1 MTQRNQ
7 PADASRPR
15 HRVDHARDA
24 NRRHSKFG
32 VLPAFTSSEPSKA
45 EVAAVKILFPGVHNN
60 DILVVLA
67 ASLAVA
73 CDMDDIIEALPP
85 RVGKIALDDC
95 IKIIQGRS
103 PIDKSGKVQR
113 VAQALRNHVQEPL
126 SHGAPKHSSKLENG
140 DCIVHIVKHISL
152 LCQSHLEWCASAKRY
167 RIKEASSTESPPL
180 QFFYSGMFHGLPSFP
195 ENTIGLTALITS
207 ATGLSGHHMA
217 RVLAASPRW
226 TKIYR
231 LSFRAP
237 QQGFGSTKIEHLR
250 VNFLDKP
257 SHIASLLGAIK
268 HVQAILH
275 SLPVPKEDAVD
286 VDAVQQFH
294 RRTAADIPE
303 AQATHASDGLQALRL
318 LNEPAPLPAFES
330 DSRVTLH
337 ENFYYGQE
345 DMLVEYC
352 AVSDGSLNH
361 RLGFGIYASVQ
372 AYLKQPILFPGD
384 YRAWDREQVE
394 STALL
399 NAYFMGWTV
408 LVDNTSNEDFN
419 IHDGQC
425 FTLGRLWPYLAQWYG
440 VGWNPPKKNEAE

>member
-60 DILVVLA
+60 DIFVVLA

-180 QFFYSGMFHGLPSFP
+180 QVFYSGMFHGLPSFP

-286 VDAVQQFH
+286 VWGNPAEVSRVNCMVLHPVVSATANPRTVTLFNNFIVALQQTSLKPK
-294 RRTAADIPE
+294 RLM
-303 AQATHASDGLQALRL
+303 LQTGSKHCAFYMSLRL
-318 LNEPAPLPAFES
+318 CLHLN
-330 DSRVTLH
+330 
-337 ENFYYGQE
+337 QI
-345 DMLVEYC
+345 LV
-352 AVSDGSLNH
+352 SL
-361 RLGFGIYASVQ
+361 
-372 AYLKQPILFPGD
+372 
-384 YRAWDREQVE
+384 
-394 STALL
+394 
-399 NAYFMGWTV
+399 FMRT
-408 LVDNTSNEDFN
+408 
-419 IHDGQC
+419 
-425 FTLGRLWPYLAQWYG
+425 FTTD
-440 VGWNPPKKNEAE
+440 KKTCS